1 MFQRPI
7 PIEHIAPWVVSGAS
21 GLYIMARARRL
32 SRAHASRAPLTHFL
46 VHQSDVLFML
56 CGSPAVWYLMH
67 RRPHMRGAEAHAL
80 ALGPQA
86 YAVHQLR
93 QIFTALQLG
102 TGLLVRKVATGKT
115 SELAGLAQRLNK
127 IVRDGIEMLEA
138 LGEPYPPDL
147 IDEHG
152 GLRVRQISGNGL

>member
-1 MFQRPI
+1 
-7 PIEHIAPWVVSGAS
+7 
-21 GLYIMARARRL
+21 
-32 SRAHASRAPLTHFL
+32 
-46 VHQSDVLFML
+46 
-56 CGSPAVWYLMH
+56 
-67 RRPHMRGAEAHAL
+67 MRGAGAHTL

-93 QIFTALQLG
+93 QIFTALQIG